1 MRILMILAVLITAAC
16 TGPNAGLNIP
26 AEAIRAD
33 LAAPQREG
41 R

>member
-1 MRILMILAVLITAAC
+1 MRFLMILAVLGTAAC
-16 TGPNAGLNIP
+16 TGPNADLNIP

-33 LAAPQREG
+33 LAAPHEVG